1 MKRSETARHGTEA
14 SEWRDMMMREI
25 AERSQPKAVS
35 YNDQNI
41 EQKENE
47 ASGPETSKRGT
58 RK

>member
-14 SEWRDMMMREI
+14 SERRDMMREI
-25 AERSQPKAVS
+25 AERSRPKAVS